1 MKTTITLLKN
11 PSIKLTL
18 DFKSL
23 VGIVFGAILVVFA
36 VWSWIEPRLSS
47 DSQLEII
54 KQQVVGT
61 EVIIEGKTLPEQT
74 VRLIFQDNIVDQTR
88 SDRNGAFAFVI
99 ASPSEGEHNYVLET
113 CDKTENNCVK
123 TKTKI
128 LVTQENQ
135 EQTNPSIS
143 EKEYFVE
150 RVVDGDT
157 IILSSGERIR
167 YIGVDSPEIDDNACY
182 SQESKLKNQEL
193 VEGKQVKL
201 EKDVSDKDRYGRLL
215 RYVYIDDQMVNELLV
230 KEGVAIAKEY
240 PPDVKYQNRFL
251 ELESEAQKNQFGMW
265 SACDL

>member
-18 DFKSL
+18 DFKNL
-23 VGIVFGAILVVFA
+23 VGIVFGVILVVFA

-47 DSQLEII
+47 ASRLEVV
-54 KQQVVGT
+54 KQQVVGR
-61 EVIIEGKTLPEQT
+61 EVIIEGKTIPQQT
-74 VRLIFQDNIVDQTR
+74 VRLLFQDKEVNRTK
-88 SDRNGAFAFVI
+88 SDLNGAFAFI
-99 ASPSEGEHNYVLET
+99 IESPSEGEHDYVLEA
-113 CDKTENNCVK
+113 CDKSESACVK
-123 TKTKI
+123 TKTKV

-135 EQTNPSIS
+135 NQTNPSIS

-157 IILSSGERIR
+157 IVLSSGERVR
-167 YIGVDSPEIDDNACY
+167 YIGIDAPEIDDNACY
-182 SQESKLKNQEL
+182 SQESKQKNQEL

-230 KEGVAIAKEY
+230 KEGIAIAKEY

-251 ELESEAQKNQFGMW
+251 ELEAEAQKNQLGRW
-265 SACDL
+265 SACDF

>member
-18 DFKSL
+18 DFKNL
-23 VGIVFGAILVVFA
+23 VGIVFGVILVVFA

-47 DSQLEII
+47 ASRLEII

-157 IILSSGERIR
+157 IVLSSGERVR
-167 YIGVDSPEIDDNACY
+167 YIGIDAPEIDDNACY
-182 SQESKLKNQEL
+182 SQESKQKNQEL

-230 KEGVAIAKEY
+230 KEGIAIAKEY

-251 ELESEAQKNQFGMW
+251 ELEAEAQKNQLGRW
-265 SACDL
+265 SACDF